1 MGLRE
6 FRDGKG
12 TQWRVWDVR
21 PDVLDK
27 RTTAEDYMRDWQ
39 EGWLCFESAD
49 TRRRLADF
57 PSDWEALPDPE
68 LERLL
73 ADAQPV
79 KARSRKEP
87 PEHRPGDPP

>member
-6 FRDGKG
+6 FRDSGG

-21 PDVLDK
+21 PDALDK

-57 PSDWEALPDPE
+57 PSDWESLPDAD
-68 LERLL
+68 LIMLL
-73 ADAQPV
+73 DGAQPV
-79 KARSRKEP
+79 KARPRKDA
-87 PEHRPGDPP
+87 PESRPGDPP